1 MIAILIVFNFLLTI
15 VANFISFVLICYY
28 SLCYHKEQEVNA
40 MSTFG
45 ENLRALRKSRGY
57 SQEKFANEIGSN
69 QMTVSSWEVGTR
81 MPSLETVKHVAE
93 VFHVPVSS
101 LISLETLGNE
111 DDSDRELLDVIKS
124 NPKIR
129 TIVDKSRY
137 LSNADLNMII
147 DMVSALTRTRV

>member
-1 MIAILIVFNFLLTI
+1 
-15 VANFISFVLICYY
+15 
-28 SLCYHKEQEVNA
+28 